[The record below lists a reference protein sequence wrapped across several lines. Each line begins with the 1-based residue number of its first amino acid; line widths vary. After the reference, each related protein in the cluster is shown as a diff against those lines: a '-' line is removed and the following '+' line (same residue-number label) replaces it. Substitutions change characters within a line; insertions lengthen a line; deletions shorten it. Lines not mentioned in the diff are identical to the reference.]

1 MERYLQTG
9 TDVVP
14 AKIVNKATFDE
25 NSSWRKMC
33 NSILV
38 IIKKERDIVAR

>member
-9 TDVVP
+9 MDVVP

-33 NSILV
+33 NSFLV

>member
-14 AKIVNKATFDE
+14 TKIVNKATFDE
-25 NSSWRKMC
+25 NSRKMC